1 MAAQRSGPLCGGRV
15 VAPLASSRNLAK
27 DASVMTIAPG
37 LLPEGLRDR
46 LPPQAEAASRLMH
59 RVIVAIGG
67 HGYERVSPPLAEF
80 EEQLVA
86 RLKSARSQELMRF
99 VDPVSQRTLALRPDI
114 TAQVGR
120 IASTRLAH
128 RPRPL
133 RLAYG
138 GPVLKLRA
146 TQLRPERELSQAGAE
161 LIGSDSV
168 AAVSEVLSVAIEAL
182 EAAGVGAIGVDL
194 TLPDL
199 VETLAAGA
207 MPLPSGRIDAVRDL
221 LDAKD
226 AGGLAAL
233 GAESY
238 LPFIAAAGPI
248 DAALARL
255 RALDRSRALDT
266 RLAGV
271 EKVAAAV
278 ASRATVTLD
287 PTERHGF
294 EYQSW
299 IGFSLFGE
307 GVRGEI
313 GRGGSYT
320 ILHPDGR
327 EEAAVGFSLYLD
339 PLVDAGLGQVKRRR
353 LFLPLGHDAVA
364 ARALRHEGWT
374 TVAALSDRE
383 DADTLGCTHELVGA
397 EPQPL

>member
-1 MAAQRSGPLCGGRV
+1 MS
-15 VAPLASSRNLAK
+15 
-27 DASVMTIAPG
+27 IAPG

-59 RVIVAIGG
+59 RVIVAIGR

-80 EEQLVA
+80 EEQLVG
-86 RLKSARSQELMRF
+86 RLKSARPQDLLRF

-120 IASTRLAH
+120 IATTRMGH
-128 RPRPL
+128 RARPL

-146 TQLRPERELSQAGAE
+146 TQLRPERELMQAGAE

-168 AAVSEVLSVAIEAL
+168 AGVIEVLGVAIEAL
-182 EAAGVGAIGVDL
+182 ETAGVTNIAVDL

-199 VETLAAGA
+199 VETLARGA
-207 MPLPSGRIDAVRDL
+207 MPLPAGRIDAVRDL

-233 GAESY
+233 GAEAY
-238 LPFIAAAGPI
+238 LPFIAAAGPVEP
-248 DAALARL
+248 ALARL
-255 RALDRSRALDT
+255 RALDPSRALDT
-266 RLAGV
+266 RLAGIEV
-271 EKVAAAV
+271 IAAAV
-278 ASRATVTLD
+278 EGRAALTLD

-299 IGFSLFGE
+299 IGFSLFGA

-320 ILHPDGR
+320 VLHPDGR

-339 PLVDAGLGQVKRRR
+339 PLVDVGLGQVAPRR
-353 LFLPLGHDAVA
+353 LFVPLGSDAA
-364 ARALRHEGWT
+364 AAQRLRAEGWT
-374 TVAALSDRE
+374 TIAALSAE
-383 DADTLGCTHELVGA
+383 DDAGALGCTHRLTPDGVA
-397 EPQPL
+397 PI